1 MRALPAGSLG
11 HTSGS
16 SQLAAD
22 NFARE
27 MGAEEVEEQNQQSR
41 TKS

>member
-1 MRALPAGSLG
+1 MCALPAGSLG

-27 MGAEEVEEQNQQSR
+27 MGAEEVEEQTNGVEL
-41 TKS
+41 KS